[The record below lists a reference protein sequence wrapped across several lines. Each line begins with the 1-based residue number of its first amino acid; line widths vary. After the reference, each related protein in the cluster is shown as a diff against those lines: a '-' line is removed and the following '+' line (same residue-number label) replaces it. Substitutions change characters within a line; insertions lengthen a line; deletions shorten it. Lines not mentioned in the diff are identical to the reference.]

1 MSGSQISSK
10 AVVFETFSACFK
22 HVLKAQQLTELIRD
36 QARQTLPDMDLGK
49 STLFALLYAFKW

>member
-1 MSGSQISSK
+1 M
-10 AVVFETFSACFK
+10 FSACFK